1 MDYYKQTNETK
12 RNNKRNEQNM
22 FVCVHFRLKWRE
34 RKRVIRIRRV
44 KIWHKSL
51 KETTWER
58 GDKTIKSWIYEF
70 IALLWV
76 YIGLN

>member
-12 RNNKRNEQNM
+12 QK
-22 FVCVHFRLKWRE
+22 RE
-34 RKRVIRIRRV
+34 RTKYVCMCTFSIKMKREKRVIRIRRV

-58 GDKTIKSWIYEF
+58 GDKTIKSWIYCSTMSLYW
-70 IALLWV
+70 AKLD
-76 YIGLN
+76 